1 MKYYIYLILSF
12 LTLSCSE
19 KISEPYKPT
28 KVSAEQREL
37 LEFSMQ
43 TYFESY
49 DYVREECSNNF
60 AVRQECSNNLANI
73 SEINSKFNHLHV
85 TLNHLNFTLP
95 VKYRKVFF
103 NVYEQLYFKIMKGDL
118 NDMEN
123 MKQKIDLAYKEKIQ
137 EFDDEYEYAHSITDI
152 KKLRRF
158 YLKVSA
164 EADM

>member
-1 MKYYIYLILSF
+1 MVELAKFPNETIDMKYYIYLILSF

-43 TYFESY
+43 KYFESF
-49 DYVREECSNNF
+49 DYVRE
-60 AVRQECSNNLANI
+60 ECSNNLANI
-73 SEINSKFNHLHV
+73 SEINSK
-85 TLNHLNFTLP
+85 LNHLNFEWP
-95 VKYRKVFF
+95 WKYRRVFF

-152 KKLRRF
+152 KKLRSF